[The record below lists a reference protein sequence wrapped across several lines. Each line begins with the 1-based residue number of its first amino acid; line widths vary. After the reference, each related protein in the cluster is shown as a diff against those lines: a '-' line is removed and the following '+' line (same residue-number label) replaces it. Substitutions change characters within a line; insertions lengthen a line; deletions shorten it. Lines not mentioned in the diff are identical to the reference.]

1 MPNDD
6 RIDRVRTRKETAERL
21 RISVRTLSRMERRGE
36 IQRIRISHRVYGYR
50 DSAIEKFLEERTG
63 SA

>member
-1 MPNDD
+1 MQNDD
-6 RIDRVRTRKETAERL
+6 RVDCVRTRKETAERL

-36 IQRIRISHRVYGYR
+36 IQRIRISDRIFGYR

-63 SA
+63 PA